1 MLLLLSLIFILVFM
15 MRSFRYFQEFLMM
28 VFVIRYIVILV
39 GLDIKRN
46 VFIFIDWLLQD
57 SYILYSNILLYY
69 IYYIYISN

>member
-39 GLDIKRN
+39 GLDFMRG
-46 VFIFIDWLLQD
+46 VLIFIDWLLQD
-57 SYILYSNILLYY
+57 SYILYSNILFVLYLLYLY
-69 IYYIYISN
+69 I